1 MEENQS
7 GLSAE
12 EIRKYNS
19 ETMRL
24 LSLYLNL
31 ASDVITPKAI
41 REVAAGGLS
50 NSHAY
55 AILLATV
62 CGLSVEGRDRAYFEN
77 YFLPMVKELDPIPF
91 ENDPYYQ
98 AIKLGNA
105 AKEGRWELKTQVLKA
120 GEAFVCADFSL
131 FPDGRMLPSL
141 GFFMRDFSC
150 PAILENG
157 REWMTLQPNETVT
170 TRPAVELSE
179 GRVLTL
185 GLGLGYFAFSAAEK
199 ESVTSVTVIER
210 SADAARLFS
219 RFILPHIPHKEKIR
233 VIVSDAFDFLDKE
246 MKDGDF
252 DFCFADIW
260 HDAGDGLPLYHRLR
274 QYEASF
280 PHTRFSYWIEDTLR
294 CYDDK
299 TLWDL
304 T

>member
-1 MEENQS
+1 MEEKEN
-7 GLSAE
+7 GHRAK

-31 ASDVITPKAI
+31 ASDVITPEAI

-55 AILLATV
+55 ALLLATV
-62 CGLSVEGRDRAYFEN
+62 CGLSVEGRDRAYFES
-77 YFLPMVKELDPIPF
+77 YFLPMVKELDPVPF

-98 AIKLGNA
+98 AVKIA
-105 AKEGRWELKTQVLKA
+105 EAKAGRWELRNQRLKA
-120 GEAFVCADFSL
+120 GEAFVCDDL
-131 FPDGRMLPSL
+131 KVFPDGRMLPQL
-141 GFFMRDFSC
+141 GFFMRDFHY
-150 PAILENG
+150 PAILEDG

-170 TRPAVELSE
+170 TRPAVEGAS

-199 ESVTSVTVIER
+199 ETVTSVTVIER
-210 SADAARLFS
+210 SADAARLFE

-233 VIVSDAFDFLDKE
+233 VIVRDAFDFLDQE
-246 MKDGDF
+246 MKVGDF

-260 HDAGDGLPLYHRLR
+260 HDAGDGLSLYHRLKG
-274 QYEASF
+274 YEARF
-280 PHTRFSYWIEDTLR
+280 PKTIFSYWIEDTLR

-304 T
+304 P

>member
-1 MEENQS
+1 MEANQS
-7 GLSAE
+7 GLSE
-12 EIRKYNS
+12 KEIRKYNS

-31 ASDVITPKAI
+31 ASDVITPEAI
-41 REVAAGGLS
+41 REVAVGGLS

-62 CGLSVEGRDRAYFEN
+62 CGLSVEGRDRVYFEN
-77 YFLPMVKELDPIPF
+77 YFLPMVKELDPALF
-91 ENDPYYQ
+91 ESDPYYQ
-98 AIKLGNA
+98 TVTIGE
-105 AKEGRWELKTQVLKA
+105 AKAGKWQLTNQILKA
-120 GEAFVCADFSL
+120 GEAFVCDDFKV
-131 FPDGRMLPSL
+131 FPDGRMLPCL
-141 GFFMRDFSC
+141 GFFMRDFQY

-170 TRPAVELSE
+170 TKPAIELSE

-219 RFILPHIPHKEKIR
+219 RFILPHIPHKEKIT
-233 VIVSDAFDFLDKE
+233 VKVCDAFEFMDTE

>member
-1 MEENQS
+1 MQANQS
-7 GLSAE
+7 GLSE
-12 EIRKYNS
+12 KEIRKYNS
-19 ETMRL
+19 ETVRL

-62 CGLSVEGRDRAYFEN
+62 CGLSVEGRDRVYFEN
-77 YFLPMVKELDPIPF
+77 YFLPMVKELDPASF

-98 AIKLGNA
+98 TVKVEESKAGKWLLTNQ
-105 AKEGRWELKTQVLKA
+105 TLKA
-120 GEAFVCADFSL
+120 GEAFVCGDFTL
-131 FPDGRMLPSL
+131 YPDGRMLPSL
-141 GFFMRDFSC
+141 GFFMRDFRY

-170 TRPAVELSE
+170 TWPAVEE
-179 GRVLTL
+179 AAGRVLTL
-185 GLGLGYFAFSAAEK
+185 GLGLGYFAFSVAEK
-199 ESVTSVTVIER
+199 KEVSSVTVIER
-210 SADAARLFS
+210 SADAAALFC
-219 RFILPHIPHKEKIR
+219 RFILPYIPHKEKIQI
-233 VIVSDAFDFLDKE
+233 IVSDAFDFLDQE

-260 HDAGDGLPLYHRLR
+260 HDAGDGLSLYHRLKE
-274 QYEASF
+274 YEASF

-304 T
+304 S